1 MSSSKE
7 SKKIF
12 VLITLP
18 IVISLLFTF
27 NLNNFLN
34 LIEKKNQSNYSS
46 KTTTIINDSL
56 SNRKSE
62 CTFDDVEFMAYVTR
76 RREMM
81 KQTGSNSLL
90 FLSKSEADDYEEYT
104 RNLGYAVGGTST
116 IYENNNC
123 KSRLYEKYI
132 EIQWYKNQE
141 LNPYIKL
148 PPTPTKDVVPV
159 EEYIK

>member
-1 MSSSKE
+1 MSSI
-7 SKKIF
+7 KKTKIIIAF
-12 VLITLP
+12 IALTVLIL
-18 IVISLLFTF
+18 LLFTF
-27 NLNNFLN
+27 KNNFLN
-34 LIEKKNQSNYSS
+34 VIEKKSQSNYSS

-56 SNRKSE
+56 LNKKLE
-62 CTFDDVEFMAYVTR
+62 CTVDDVEFMAYVTR

-81 KQTGSNSLL
+81 TKTGSNSLL

-116 IYENNNC
+116 NYENDNC

-132 EIQWYKNQE
+132 EIQWYNNQE

-148 PPTPTKDVVPV
+148 PPTPKKDVIPV
-159 EEYIK
+159 EEYLK